1 MEKTQLGQGLF
12 VATRVLGICYDG
24 EAAGLR
30 LEVTGRRI
38 ERRAQLDQGQYG
50 APTLGKLLRREAA
63 SLRCK
68 WQTGACRSCGLA
80 L

>member
-50 APTLGKLLRREAA
+50 PRLWGNCEDAKRPGCDANGRRARGEAA
-63 SLRCK
+63 
-68 WQTGACRSCGLA
+68 A
-80 L
+80 